1 MRRYLFILVLIPL
14 FAFGQETASGL
25 DDPLDFELEEL
36 GVNDGA
42 ELRVLRGNFYYSYL
56 IGDYYR
62 TLLSLKLRLCVRLFT
77 WR

>member
-56 IGDYYR
+56 IGLLPHAVLLR
-62 TLLSLKLRLCVRLFT
+62 TLANFSRYGRHS
-77 WR
+77 